1 MDGHGRLEACADV
14 DGNSMDDISKAISEL
29 ISPAAIET
37 LLRIAIIVIVAF
49 VVQLIGGRAIR
60 KSVQAV
66 TSRAPSHRPGQL
78 RGADDEKL
86 ASTLMEDRQ
95 RQRAHALG
103 SLAKNALTIIVWAA
117 ALLTIMGTLG
127 VNLAPILAS
136 GAVVS
141 AVIGFGAQS
150 YIADYLNGISMIF
163 EDQLGIGDTVDM
175 GGIVLGEVEETA
187 LRYTRIRDFWGVVWY
202 VRNGQIQSVANQS
215 QGWTYSLVEIPVP
228 YDEDLNKVQQVI
240 DATGKDMGSDPQY
253 NGVLLGA
260 PYYSNVTELT
270 ATAVKVR
277 INTKIVPNG
286 NQWFAGRVIRQRM
299 KEALDAA
306 GIRIPLEGMQVR
318 TFQAGTQ
325 EVPPPPP
332 STPHQDLPTT
342 RDFAT
347 GHADDN
353 DPAKSTASAPPA
365 PTPHRLI
372 AEDDSGETRP

>member
-1 MDGHGRLEACADV
+1 MNEIVDAWNDFTKDLPLE
-14 DGNSMDDISKAISEL
+14 
-29 ISPAAIET
+29 P
-37 LLRIAIIVIVAF
+37 LLRIGLIILVAF
-49 VVQLIGGRAIR
+49 VVQIIGGRAIR

-66 TSRAPSHRPGQL
+66 TNHAPKRRPGQL
-78 RGADDEKL
+78 RGADDAQL
-86 ASTLMEDRQ
+86 AATLMEDRQ

-103 SLAKNALTIIVWAA
+103 SLSRNVLVIVVWSAAVLTI
-117 ALLTIMGTLG
+117 LGTLG

-136 GAVVS
+136 GAVLS

-150 YIADYLNGISMIF
+150 YISDYLNGISMIF
-163 EDQLGIGDTVDM
+163 EDWMGIGDTVDM

-187 LRYTRIRDFWGVVWY
+187 LRYTRVRDFWGVVWY
-202 VRNGQIQSVANQS
+202 IRNGQIQSVSNQS
-215 QGWTYSLVEIPVP
+215 QGWTYSLIEIPVP

-240 DATGKDMGSDPQY
+240 DAVGKDMGEDPQY

-270 ATAVKVR
+270 STAVVIR
-277 INTKIVPNG
+277 VNTKIVPNG
-286 NQWFAGRVIRQRM
+286 NQWYAGRVIRQRM

-306 GIRIPLEGMQVR
+306 GIRIPYEGIQVR
-318 TFQAGTQ
+318 TFQAGVQ
-325 EVPPPPP
+325 EVPPRPPGEP
-332 STPHQDLPTT
+332 DAPTQ

-353 DPAKSTASAPPA
+353 DPNAAPPPA
-365 PTPHRLI
+365 AAGTETTEDGHSLPPPHTLI

>member
-1 MDGHGRLEACADV
+1 MSDLTEIWDSV
-14 DGNSMDDISKAISEL
+14 NKALPVEL
-29 ISPAAIET
+29 
-37 LLRIAIIVIVAF
+37 LLRIALIVIIALII
-49 VVQLIGGRAIR
+49 QIIGGRAIR

-66 TSRAPSHRPGQL
+66 TNRAPKRRPGQL
-78 RGADDEKL
+78 RGADDAQL
-86 ASTLMEDRQ
+86 AATLMEDRQ

-103 SLAKNALTIIVWAA
+103 SLARNVLVIVVWAGAVLTI
-117 ALLTIMGTLG
+117 LGTVG

-136 GAVVS
+136 GAVLS
-141 AVIGFGAQS
+141 AVIGFGAQT

-163 EDQLGIGDTVDM
+163 EDWMGIGDTVEL

-187 LRYTRIRDFWGVVWY
+187 LRYTRVRDFWGVVWY
-202 VRNGQIQSVANQS
+202 VRNGQIQSVSNQS

-240 DATGKDMGSDPQY
+240 DAVGADMGKDPQY

-270 ATAVKVR
+270 ATSVVVR
-277 INTKIVPNG
+277 VNTKIVPNG
-286 NQWFAGRVIRQRM
+286 NQWYAGRVIRQRM

-306 GIRIPLEGMQVR
+306 GIRIPYDGIQVR
-318 TFQAGTQ
+318 TFQAGVQ
-325 EVPPPPP
+325 EVPPRPP
-332 STPHQDLPTT
+332 SEPDQPTP

-353 DPAKSTASAPPA
+353 DPSKSNPKVAAETTEDGHPLPA
-365 PTPHRLI
+365 PHQLI
-372 AEDDSGETRP
+372 DKNDSGEARP